1 MSQEQDR
8 MDKTN
13 TEKLWY
19 VGHRL
24 PIGVFGQVADEFSA
38 AHPELKCE
46 IPEPKRKL
54 CERYEME
61 FYIDGDNWVHVTTK
75 RFYPDNDRHS
85 ENWVDRI
92 AIRDTRKR
100 PLEGQLTYHDALT
113 ADEFRKV
120 LEGLLNG
127 PYPGKRHRLADK
139 YPPHGD
145 RNYETK
151 T

>member
-1 MSQEQDR
+1 MCQEQDR
-8 MDKTN
+8 IDKTGA
-13 TEKLWY
+13 EKPWY
-19 VGHRL
+19 AGHRL

-46 IPEPKRKL
+46 IPEPKRKT

-85 ENWVDRI
+85 NDWVERI

-100 PLEGQLTYHDALT
+100 PLEG
-113 ADEFRKV
+113 
-120 LEGLLNG
+120 LLNG
-127 PYPGKRHRLADK
+127 PYPGKRHPLADK

-145 RNYETK
+145 VTYETK
-151 T
+151 HTVQ